1 MPNVSPHW
9 MQKSLGLAGCAAVAL
24 MLAGT
29 TSARA
34 IEVAICAAPG
44 TGGVEEAVL
53 DRFADYLDEAMP
65 DTFHVNKFM
74 GGILGPEDECT
85 EQLQDGEIQIQYAGV
100 RQIELFLGVGT
111 WPFNIPFL
119 LDDRTEAQRILDEE
133 FVDTINDGL
142 VEHGLEIVGTAMRTP
157 RKLSARRA
165 ITHPDDVRG
174 LSLRLPEV
182 SEWVVAWR
190 DGLGANTVALP
201 GSEVFSAMQT
211 GLIEAQENPVSFY
224 YTQRLFEVNDYIINT
239 DHVLSPRVMYVSLAW
254 LDRLDAAQR
263 EAVMAAGAR
272 AMREQF
278 DMETEWEGPLIEELE
293 AAGVTFVDVDRGPW
307 RERVFEAV
315 RTELRGNY
323 SDEIWERFIEPR
335 LN

>member
-1 MPNVSPHW
+1 MPNVSLHW
-9 MQKSLGLAGCAAVAL
+9 TKKGLRLAGFAAVAAV
-24 MLAGT
+24 LAGT

-34 IEVAICAAPG
+34 IEVAICSAPG
-44 TGGVEEAVL
+44 AGGVEEAVL
-53 DRFADYLDEAMP
+53 DRFEGYLEEAMP
-65 DTFHVNKFM
+65 GTFEVNKFM

-85 EQLQDGEIQIQYAGV
+85 EQLQGGEIQIQYGGV

-119 LDDRTEAQRILDEE
+119 LDDRAEAQRILDEE
-133 FVDTINDGL
+133 FVDEINQGL
-142 VEHGLEIVGTAMRTP
+142 NEHGLAIVGTAMRTP
-157 RKLSARRA
+157 RKLSAKRT
-165 ITHPDDVRG
+165 ITHPDEVRG

-211 GLIEAQENPVSFY
+211 GLIEAQENPVSFF
-224 YTQRLFEVNDYIINT
+224 YTQRLFEVNSYVINT

-254 LDRLDAAQR
+254 LETLDEAQR
-263 EAVMAAGAR
+263 NVVLEAGGR
-272 AMREQF
+272 AMRDQF
-278 DMETEWEGPLIEELE
+278 DMETEWEGPLMEELK

-307 RERVFEAV
+307 RERVFDAV
-315 RTELRGNY
+315 RRELRGNY
-323 SDEIWERFIEPR
+323 SDEVWERYIEPN